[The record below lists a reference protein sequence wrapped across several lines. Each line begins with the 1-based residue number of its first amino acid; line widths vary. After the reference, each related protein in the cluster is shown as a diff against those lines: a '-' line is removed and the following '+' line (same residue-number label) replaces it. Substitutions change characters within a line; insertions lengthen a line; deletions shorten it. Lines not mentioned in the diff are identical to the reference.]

1 MFSHLEDI
9 NPHYPD
15 VFIKRL
21 LSNVHL
27 QSYADTIMQ
36 QAQTSGLEF
45 ILIQLAD
52 STEFEILMEYNKYDR
67 TLLIVYY
74 QLLGK
79 DFFEM
84 RSNHYHDGFSY
95 IYIEVILGLS
105 HIAMIHLP

>member
-67 TLLIVYY
+67 TLLSLYY

-79 DFFEM
+79 DFFEI

-95 IYIEVILGLS
+95 IHIEVILGLS
-105 HIAMIHLP
+105 HIAMTQ